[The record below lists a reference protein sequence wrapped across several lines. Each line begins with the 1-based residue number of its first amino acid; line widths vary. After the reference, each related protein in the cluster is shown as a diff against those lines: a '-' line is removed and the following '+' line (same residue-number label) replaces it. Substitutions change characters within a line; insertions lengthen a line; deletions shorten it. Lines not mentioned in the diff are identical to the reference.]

1 MQSRVNSIRQHE
13 SKSAK
18 VLRYGKELQAILLV
32 WNQNHFVNLTKDD
45 LNALIAPVVFYWGT
59 SVSFPRETPHC
70 FVGV

>member
-1 MQSRVNSIRQHE
+1 MQSRLNSIGQHE

-45 LNALIAPVVFYWGT
+45 LNALIAEVVFY
-59 SVSFPRETPHC
+59 
-70 FVGV
+70 